1 MNLHSEILFL
11 WLVVEE
17 IIWLTIHQVFLL
29 FDKVKDE
36 CDMIW
41 LPFFFE
47 KLKQT
52 RINLTIP
59 NV

>member
-29 FDKVKDE
+29 FNKVKDE
-36 CDMIW
+36 CDMTW
-41 LPFFFE
+41 LPFF
-47 KLKQT
+47 LK
-52 RINLTIP
+52 N
-59 NV
+59 